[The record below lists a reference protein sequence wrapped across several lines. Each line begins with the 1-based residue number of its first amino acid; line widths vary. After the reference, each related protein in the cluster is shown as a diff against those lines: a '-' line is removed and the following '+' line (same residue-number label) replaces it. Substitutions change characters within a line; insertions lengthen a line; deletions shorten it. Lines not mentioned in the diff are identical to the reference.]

1 MKRGLFSTL
10 CFVAASV
17 VNSASAADLPV
28 KARIA
33 PLPPVFSWT
42 GCYFGVNAG
51 GVWGSASDNWTAN
64 PLPGAFNGPAF
75 ISANGSNTMTGS
87 SFVVGGQIG
96 CNYQAGQFVLG
107 VEGDLD
113 SSDLRGARDF
123 ATLDFA
129 FGLPRTFHS
138 DFNERWLSTVRGRFG
153 VTFGD
158 WFGGNWLVYGTGG
171 VAVANL
177 SYTDTLLFPLP
188 NIMNTASVSMTR
200 AGYAAGAGIELALSP
215 NWSIRGEYLFVDI
228 LGPDSLLNNL
238 PGEPLAT
245 VNATHELKQH
255 IGRAAL
261 NYKFDWGR

>member
-87 SFVVGGQIG
+87 SFVGGGQIG

-138 DFNERWLSTVRGRFG
+138 QRD
-153 VTFGD
+153 
-158 WFGGNWLVYGTGG
+158 
-171 VAVANL
+171 A
-177 SYTDTLLFPLP
+177 
-188 NIMNTASVSMTR
+188 
-200 AGYAAGAGIELALSP
+200 
-215 NWSIRGEYLFVDI
+215 
-228 LGPDSLLNNL
+228 
-238 PGEPLAT
+238 
-245 VNATHELKQH
+245 
-255 IGRAAL
+255 
-261 NYKFDWGR
+261 

>member
-87 SFVVGGQIG
+87 SFVGGGQIG

-158 WFGGNWLVYGTGG
+158 WFGGNWLV
-171 VAVANL
+171 
-177 SYTDTLLFPLP
+177 
-188 NIMNTASVSMTR
+188 
-200 AGYAAGAGIELALSP
+200 
-215 NWSIRGEYLFVDI
+215 
-228 LGPDSLLNNL
+228 
-238 PGEPLAT
+238 
-245 VNATHELKQH
+245 
-255 IGRAAL
+255 
-261 NYKFDWGR
+261 